1 MMAFT
6 ENEINNYYEEVKEQL
21 LSNEKY
27 KFDKINNWCNSL
39 NTASGV
45 YAIFIDA
52 DLKYIGETGNFKAR
66 MREVHRT
73 YNHSFRKKLGYQLNG
88 TIIKNTFDHA
98 VEEELNVIFNNNVS
112 VAFVPIPFGRLEIE
126 TKLVTEF
133 QHLLLNSVKKRK

>member
-1 MMAFT
+1 MACT
-6 ENEINNYYEEVKEQL
+6 ENEINNYYEKVKQQL
-21 LSNEKY
+21 LSKDKY

-39 NTASGV
+39 EALAGV

-73 YNHSFRKKLGYQLNG
+73 YNHSFRKKLGYQLKG
-88 TIIKNTFDHA
+88 IIIKNTFDDDL
-98 VEEELNVIFNNNVS
+98 EEKLNEIFRNNVG
-112 VAFVPIPFGRLEIE
+112 VTFVPVPFGRLEIE

-133 QHLLLNSVKKRK
+133 QDQLLNSIKKRK